1 LLESMGREKAARK
14 AHGAL
19 KTQSFTG
26 PGARQALGQSIK
38 SKLHLSADE
47 QKLADKGHI
56 LDEKGD
62 AWWRRIGY
70 ADSREEFLKFW
81 TALRPEFREGPVP
94 PPDGTTCKRCKMH
107 VNLSRKPVT
116 RNNVHRSRKNCDGG
130 CWGQE
135 SVTLIRLWCE
145 THELR
150 AEDTKKT
157 FGTYSREAQG
167 CPYQNKDVVPSEALE
182 QALKSRGELCQ
193 HGEAWARRIGAS
205 DDPEKLKA
213 FTALWWDLAPQF
225 RSWDVP
231 PDDGRKCAQCAC
243 IFRLGFYRGTKWRD
257 RCECNKGAKR
267 LADEWKLMGYECYQ
281 KGLREKELV
290 KPVQKPQKKKDAPA
304 SPRIEAVA
312 PDVAIDELELHV
324 KDEVVDCVEINQ
336 CVGCTGTGIAT
347 PSSRR
352 RVDGVEDDATI
363 QHERAVKV

>member
-1 LLESMGREKAARK
+1 M
-14 AHGAL
+14 
-19 KTQSFTG
+19 
-26 PGARQALGQSIK
+26 
-38 SKLHLSADE
+38 SADE

-205 DDPEKLKA
+205 DDPDKLKA

-243 IFRLGFYRGTKWRD
+243 ICRGAHGRNPPD
-257 RCECNKGAKR
+257 RQCCGINVQATNV
-267 LADEWKLMGYECYQ
+267 
-281 KGLREKELV
+281 LRRSAAHR
-290 KPVQKPQKKKDAPA
+290 QAPR
-304 SPRIEAVA
+304 PMEIE
-312 PDVAIDELELHV
+312 
-324 KDEVVDCVEINQ
+324 
-336 CVGCTGTGIAT
+336 
-347 PSSRR
+347 SSYP
-352 RVDGVEDDATI
+352 G
-363 QHERAVKV
+363 